1 MQLRRA
7 AGRTTVK
14 DMRTRLI
21 KNERG
26 AALLEAAVTIPLI
39 LLISVAIFEF
49 GRAYQTW
56 QVLTN
61 AAREGARVAVLSG
74 TTDAEVR
81 SAVNNYMSVGQIRT
95 VSDGYIDVDRTA
107 PLGTSTGSQITVR
120 YPFSFMVLGPVIRL
134 INPSSSAGA
143 PLTMSAVAVMRNE

>member
-1 MQLRRA
+1 
-7 AGRTTVK
+7 
-14 DMRTRLI
+14 MRKRLL

-61 AAREGARVAVLSG
+61 AAREGARVAVLAG
-74 TTDAEVR
+74 TTDTQVSDAVR
-81 SAVNNYMSVGQIRT
+81 NYMTVGRLDKAA
-95 VSDGYIDVDRTA
+95 SAPIDINRAA
-107 PLGTSTGSQITVR
+107 PLGINTGSSVTIN
-120 YPFSFMVLGPVIRL
+120 YPFDFIVLGPVARL
-134 INPSSSAGA
+134 VAPTSTAGDS
-143 PLTMSAVAVMRNE
+143 LIMSAVAIMRNEG